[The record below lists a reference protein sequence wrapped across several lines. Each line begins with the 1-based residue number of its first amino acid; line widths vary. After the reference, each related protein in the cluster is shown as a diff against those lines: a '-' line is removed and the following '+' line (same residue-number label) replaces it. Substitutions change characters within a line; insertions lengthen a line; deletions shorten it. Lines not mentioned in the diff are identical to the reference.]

1 MKKELAI
8 LFCLAITITSIA
20 QTVGIGTATPATSAQ
35 LDVSSTTKGLL
46 PPRMTTAQ
54 RDAIESPADGLII
67 FNTTTNGV
75 EIKTILGW
83 ISLSASS
90 ADALP
95 TIQIGT
101 QKWMSKNLD
110 VAFYRNGDPIPQV
123 TDPSAWAGLTTGAWC
138 YYNNDPILGNKY
150 GKLYNWYAVND
161 PRGLAPQGWHVPSD
175 AEWTRLATTL
185 GGASVAGGK
194 MKEPGTSNWLPPNTG
209 ADNSS
214 GFAGLPGGNRTS
226 SGTFNLIGDY
236 GYWWSST
243 EFNTASASFR
253 FLVSNDGSLS
263 RLNFLK
269 LNGLS
274 VRCLRD

>member
-1 MKKELAI
+1 MKKLI
-8 LFCLAITITSIA
+8 FLLPIFVLLQLCLYA
-20 QTVGIGTATPATSAQ
+20 QVGIGTATPAASAQ

-46 PPRMTTAQ
+46 PPRMTTTQ
-54 RDAIESPADGLII
+54 RDAIASPAAGLII

-75 EIKTILGW
+75 EIKTSLGW

-110 VAFYRNGDPIPQV
+110 VAFYRNGDVIPQV
-123 TDPSAWAGLTTGAWC
+123 TDQTAWAALLTGAWC
-138 YYNNDPILGNKY
+138 YYNNDSTQGNKY

-175 AEWTRLATTL
+175 AEWTILETAL

-194 MKEPGTSNWLPPNTG
+194 MKEAGTLNWTTPNTG
-209 ADNSS
+209 GNNNS
-214 GFAGLPGGNRTS
+214 GFACLPGGFRGLNGS
-226 SGTFNLIGDY
+226 FFNVGGV

-243 EFNTASASFR
+243 EGNTTNAWYRYLFYTNGNIYR
-253 FLVSNDGSLS
+253 
-263 RLNFLK
+263 NFDVK
-269 LNGLS
+269 NFGFS

>member
-1 MKKELAI
+1 MNKALTI

-54 RDAIESPADGLII
+54 RDAIASPATGLII

-75 EIKTILGW
+75 EIKTSLGW

-123 TDPSAWAGLTTGAWC
+123 TDRTAWAALTTGAWC

-161 PRGLAPQGWHVPSD
+161 PRGLAPQGWHIPSD
-175 AEWTRLATTL
+175 AEWTTLATTL
-185 GGASVAGGK
+185 GGYLVAGGK
-194 MKEPGTSNWLPPNTG
+194 MKEPGTLNWTTPNTE
-209 ADNSS
+209 AVNSS
-214 GFAGLPGGNRTS
+214 GWTGLPGGSRGA
-226 SGTFNLIGDY
+226 SGAWFNIGRD
-236 GYWWSST
+236 GIWWGS
-243 EFNTASASFR
+243 EVDEASAWWRGQFYNNGILMRGNYSMR
-253 FLVSNDGSLS
+253 S
-263 RLNFLK
+263 
-269 LNGLS
+269 GLS
-274 VRCLRD
+274 VRCIRD